1 MDSSFVPQVAPTSSP
16 DPTKHVNYTV
26 GMVLGVDDFTQEFA
40 YLSGRNRRVVRDL
53 LGYGTVSGLHVHPD
67 GESNNPRIVVEAG
80 VAVSPGGQVIR
91 VTPAQC
97 AMLSD
102 WVRENQSAVRDNLE
116 SGKNDEINKDVLPL
130 YVVLCYRDC
139 PVDMVPIP
147 GEPCRTEEDSMAASR
162 LKDDFRLE
170 LRVVSPYQIEEVALR
185 DFVAWMR
192 KSIKITNTPGTFLKL
207 PEFIEEIRSAV
218 LIPGSP
224 PDWPPASPPH
234 LPPEF
239 MKDLPAMYLRVRPN
253 EACRYLNAA
262 FRLWVTELR
271 HLWRPATLGET
282 NPCCADHKEEDPT
295 DEDCVLL
302 AQLNVPI
309 IEDNLSGKLL
319 IDGGRD
325 VHIDEERRP
334 ILAHQRFLQ
343 EWLLCETEPGVD
355 GQVVAAGRFDVKGKS
370 FPTPLFSFNLTAT
383 AFGDVGQNFYFLK
396 FKGYNPRIFYVVK
409 GTPIAQGGSTQ
420 NYSFEV
426 IPSDDPTVKAFS
438 GKVPLKEGIVVRV
451 RQGPKDPAQGFMVE
465 ISQY

>member
-1 MDSSFVPQVAPTSSP
+1 MDSFVPQAAQGSSP
-16 DPTKHVNYTV
+16 DPMKHVNYTL

-40 YLSGRNRRVVRDL
+40 YLSGRDRRIVRDL
-53 LGYGTVSGLHVHPD
+53 LGYGTVSGLHVRLD
-67 GESNNPRIVVEAG
+67 GENNNPRIVVEAG

-102 WVRENQSAVRDNLE
+102 WVRENQAIVKDNLN
-116 SGKNDEINKDVLPL
+116 SGKNDDLGKNVLSL

-170 LRVVSPYQIEEVALR
+170 LRADSPYQIEEVALR

-192 KSIKITNTPGTFLKL
+192 KSIELTNTPGTFLKL

-234 LPPEF
+234 LPPDF
-239 MKDLPAMYLRVRPN
+239 MKDLPAMHLRVRPLD
-253 EACRYLNAA
+253 ACRYLNAA

-271 HLWRPATLGET
+271 HLWRPTTLGET
-282 NPCCADHKEEDPT
+282 NPCCADQKEEDPT

-302 AQLNVPI
+302 AQLNI
-309 IEDNLSGKLL
+309 AILEDKLSGKLL
-319 IDGGRD
+319 IDGGKE
-325 VHIDEERRP
+325 VQIDEEQRP

-343 EWLLCETEPGVD
+343 EWLLCEPKPEVD
-355 GQVVAAGRFDVKGKS
+355 GKVVAAGRFDVKGTS
-370 FPTPLFSFNLTAT
+370 FPTPLFSFNLAVTP
-383 AFGDVGQNFYFLK
+383 FGDIGQNFYFLK

-409 GTPIAQGGSTQ
+409 GTPIAQGGSTETF
-420 NYSFEV
+420 SFEV
-426 IPSDDPTVKAFS
+426 IPTDDPIFKNFS

-451 RQGPKDPAQGFMVE
+451 RQGAKGAAQGFMVE